1 MDAFYAAQANER
13 KASKANRIEEIKNT
27 FYVVEENG
35 GKVTDPERIEEIKN
49 ALTNRLGAG

>member
-1 MDAFYAAQANER
+1 MDAFYAAEANER

-27 FYVVEENG
+27 FYVVEADGE
-35 GKVTDPERIEEIKN
+35 KVTDPGRIEEIKK